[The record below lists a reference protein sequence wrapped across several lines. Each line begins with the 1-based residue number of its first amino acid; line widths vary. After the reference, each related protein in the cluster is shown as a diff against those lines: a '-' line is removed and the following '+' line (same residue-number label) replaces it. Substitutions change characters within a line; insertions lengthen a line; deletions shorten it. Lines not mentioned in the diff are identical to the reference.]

1 MYELLK
7 LFLNICLL
15 KQGPQDI
22 PGSNTVLSLV
32 MPVYVIINFL
42 ILILSSDVSI
52 ALLQVITESILILTL
67 SWIILFFFKKSPRY
81 SQTVCAL
88 VGTDAVISFFAL
100 PVMSILLGQGSQFAF
115 FTLIVLMIWHW
126 AVTGHIFSMALD
138 KPLSFGLGISFLYI
152 LASNLCMTM
161 IFPNVILTE

>member
-1 MYELLK
+1 MYELLR
-7 LFLNICLL
+7 LFFNICLL
-15 KQGPQDI
+15 KKGPQDI

-42 ILILSSDVSI
+42 ILILASDISI
-52 ALLQVITESILILTL
+52 ALLQVTTESILILTL

-115 FTLIVLMIWHW
+115 FALIVLMIWHW
-126 AVTGHIFSMALD
+126 AVTGHIFRMALD

-152 LASNLCMTM
+152 LVSNLCMTM
-161 IFPNVILTE
+161 IFPDVI